1 MSKEVFFM
9 GIMVC
14 VGYGLNYINVKELLK
29 ISFLRE
35 FNIGYSVV
43 LKVVLVG
50 LEKVILEMA

>member
-14 VGYGLNYINVKELLK
+14 VGYGLNYFNVKELLK

-35 FNIGYSVV
+35 FNIGYSVI
-43 LKVVLVG
+43 LKVVFVG
-50 LEKVILEMA
+50 LEKVILEMV